1 MVIQKEVEGTYF
13 DSAFQTGSAS
23 LMTLNQ
29 YIGKV
34 KSGEYARPIAYL
46 RGLIKAGKKDEA
58 DAYKKKLPL
67 YVAGGVMEG
76 GRKLEHMARYSA
88 CIVIDIDDSPIPV
101 LELLRR
107 AAEFPYVKA
116 GHVSPSGT
124 GVKLFIMVD
133 SDLKNH
139 NLAFEIVKHRV
150 EVDLP
155 GVKVDISGKD
165 PNRGCFA
172 GHDPNAFYKEES
184 EAIEIPVADPEPQAA
199 SGHSSGSVCSG
210 TRLSNYIDKYEQ
222 SNTFVAGNRHSY
234 LVKLSSVLNNA
245 GFSLYDA
252 VSECVRRYGSADFP
266 AAEVETTVNDIYRRY
281 SASHG
286 SCAFRPDGTSSV
298 PKSAKSAKSATPFP
312 KMAQKDAEYGECD
325 DIELDN
331 TLLPCFDENIYDHLP
346 PLLTDILKC
355 AYSRTDRDIL
365 LISSLTLLSSVSPG
379 VKGSL
384 GEHDYTPA
392 FYSIITGGS
401 GSGKGRIA
409 ALQRMLE
416 PWQQYIYDNSRHQVE
431 EYEELQEAYDN
442 YKMHKR
448 QKQTSQ
454 TAARS
459 GSVKAE
465 GGETEKPCADG

>member
-1 MVIQKEVEGTYF
+1 
-13 DSAFQTGSAS
+13 
-23 LMTLNQ
+23 
-29 YIGKV
+29 
-34 KSGEYARPIAYL
+34 
-46 RGLIKAGKKDEA
+46 
-58 DAYKKKLPL
+58 
-67 YVAGGVMEG
+67 
-76 GRKLEHMARYSA
+76 
-88 CIVIDIDDSPIPV
+88 
-101 LELLRR
+101 
-107 AAEFPYVKA
+107 
-116 GHVSPSGT
+116 
-124 GVKLFIMVD
+124 MVD

-139 NLAFEIVKHRV
+139 NLAFEIVKHHV

-155 GVKVDISGKD
+155 GVKVDVSGKD

-199 SGHSSGSVCSG
+199 SGHPSGSVCSG

-298 PKSAKSAKSATPFP
+298 SKSAKSAKSATPFP
-312 KMAQKDAEYGECD
+312 KMAQKDVEYGECD

-331 TLLPCFDENIYDHLP
+331 TLLPCFDENIYGHLP

-409 ALQRMLE
+409 ALQRILNNLM
-416 PWQQYIYDNSRHQVE
+416 QQGTQVE
-431 EYEELQEAYDN
+431 IESALLKIYPEQGTYSDYNTLPDSLYLYIADENNVVTDAVTDYLGSEVQRGTLSEDNTFNENTYYYFDVTQFMQEELGAFGM
-442 YKMHKR
+442 YKHNLQLVFNSDDYTGTFKNLTFND
-448 QKQTSQ
+448 Q
-454 TAARS
+454 
-459 GSVKAE
+459 
-465 GGETEKPCADG
+465 GGRNPVTLQLIYKVYESY